1 MHIETGVKSKS
12 LVDMPAD
19 ATAIAPTASRV
30 LTPGLLAGF
39 VAAAL
44 VLILTFVV
52 GLTSLRNVY
61 DTSDA
66 VAHTYAVKAD
76 LEGLLSTLIDAET
89 GGRGYVVTGDEEFL
103 ESYTRARQEIAG
115 RVNHAATLTQH
126 SADQQADLHRIAAAA
141 DVKLAGVEEAI
152 RLRRDVGFD
161 AARAKIS
168 DKTGKRAMDQLRAII
183 DRMEAREDT
192 LLAVRIPEADRSY
205 RLASIARGISLGV
218 GLLALAALY
227 LITVRYGKDRMRA
240 TRALQEQH
248 AQLRDTI
255 RLKDEFVSVVSHEL
269 RTPTNTIAGWARLL
283 AEETVSPERSGS
295 AIATISRNAESLRQ
309 LIDDL
314 MDTSLLVS
322 GRMRLQTDPVD
333 LATVVRDAVETVKL
347 SADNK
352 GVALLAET
360 PSGVP
365 LTIIGDSARLTQVV
379 WNLLANSIKFT
390 PPGGKVAIALLSTAA
405 GVKLTVS
412 DTGHGIE
419 PDFLPHVFERF
430 RQGTSGAG
438 AKKGVGL
445 GLAIVQHLVELHGGT
460 ITAESAGLGK
470 GATFTLVFPFLAVA
484 HAVSS
489 PTWSGTRA
497 S

>member
-1 MHIETGVKSKS
+1 MGIEWKA
-12 LVDMPAD
+12 LVDMRAEVSPGP
-19 ATAIAPTASRV
+19 PTAGRV

-66 VAHTYAVKAD
+66 VARTYAVKAD
-76 LEGLLSTLIDAET
+76 LEGLLSTLVDAET
-89 GGRGYVVTGDEEFL
+89 GGRGYVITGDEEFL
-103 ESYTRARQEIAG
+103 ESYTRARLDITG
-115 RVNHAATLTQH
+115 RVNHAASLLQH
-126 SADQQADLHRIAAAA
+126 SAEQEADLGRVAAAA
-141 DVKLAGVEEAI
+141 ELKMKNVAEGI
-152 RLRRDVGFD
+152 RLRRAEGFD
-161 AARAKIS
+161 AAREKVS
-168 DKTGKRAMDQLRAII
+168 DKSGKHTMDQLRAII

-192 LLAVRIPEADRSY
+192 LLAVRVPEADRSY
-205 RLASIARGISLGV
+205 RLASVARGISLGV

-227 LITVRYGKDRMRA
+227 VITVRYGRDRMRT
-240 TRALQEQH
+240 TRVLQDQQG
-248 AQLRDTI
+248 QLRETL
-255 RLKDEFVSVVSHEL
+255 RLKDEFVAVVSHEL
-269 RTPTNTIAGWARLL
+269 RTPTNTIAGWARMLTDQRL
-283 AEETVSPERSGS
+283 SPERSAQ

-322 GRMRLQTDPVD
+322 GRMRLSTDRVD
-333 LATVVRDAVETVKL
+333 LATVVRDAVETVRL

-352 GVALLAET
+352 GVILLAEM
-360 PSGVP
+360 PSRVP
-365 LTIIGDSARLTQVV
+365 LTVIGDSGRLTQVV
-379 WNLLANSIKFT
+379 CNLLANAIKFT
-390 PPGGKVAIALLSTAA
+390 PPGGQVAVALLSIAT

-412 DTGHGIE
+412 DTGAGIE

-438 AKKGVGL
+438 AKQGVGL

-460 ITAESAGLGK
+460 ITVESAGPGK
-470 GATFTLVFPFLAVA
+470 GACFTVEFPFVA
-484 HAVSS
+484 AAHEAATA
-489 PTWSGTRA
+489 TWSGVG
-497 S
+497 SGK

>member
-1 MHIETGVKSKS
+1 M
-12 LVDMPAD
+12 
-19 ATAIAPTASRV
+19 
-30 LTPGLLAGF
+30 
-39 VAAAL
+39 
-44 VLILTFVV
+44 
-52 GLTSLRNVY
+52 
-61 DTSDA
+61 
-66 VAHTYAVKAD
+66 
-76 LEGLLSTLIDAET
+76 
-89 GGRGYVVTGDEEFL
+89 
-103 ESYTRARQEIAG
+103 
-115 RVNHAATLTQH
+115 TQQ

-141 DVKLAGVEEAI
+141 DVKLAGVAEAI
-152 RLRRDVGFD
+152 RLRRSSGFD

-205 RLASIARGISLGV
+205 RLASIARGISLGI

-227 LITVRYGKDRMRA
+227 LITVRYGKDRMRT
-240 TRALQEQH
+240 TRALQEQQ
-248 AQLRDTI
+248 AQLRETI

-283 AEETVSPERSGS
+283 AEGTVSPERSGS
-295 AIATISRNAESLRQ
+295 AIGTISRNAESLRQ

-322 GRMRLQTDPVD
+322 GRMRLSTDPVD
-333 LATVVRDAVETVKL
+333 LATVIRDAVETVKL

-352 GVALLAET
+352 GVVLLAET

-365 LTIIGDSARLTQVV
+365 LTIMGDSARLTQVV

-390 PPGGKVAIALLSTAA
+390 PPGGKVAIALLSTAT
-405 GVKLTVS
+405 GVRLTVS

-430 RQGTSGAG
+430 RQGTPGAG
-438 AKKGVGL
+438 AKKGAGL

-460 ITAESAGLGK
+460 ITAESAGPGR
-470 GATFTLVFPFLAVA
+470 GATFTLDFPFLAVA
-484 HAVSS
+484 QAVSS

>member
-1 MHIETGVKSKS
+1 MR
-12 LVDMPAD
+12 AD
-19 ATAIAPTASRV
+19 VPLGAPTAGRV
-30 LTPGLLAGF
+30 LPPGLLAGF

-61 DTSDA
+61 DTSEA
-66 VAHTYAVKAD
+66 VARTYAVKAD
-76 LEGLLSTLIDAET
+76 LEGLLSTLVDAET
-89 GGRGYVVTGDEEFL
+89 GGRGYVITGDEEFL
-103 ESYTRARQEIAG
+103 ESYNRARQEITG
-115 RVNHAATLTQH
+115 QVNHAASLLQH
-126 SADQQADLHRIAAAA
+126 SAEQEADLGRVAAAA
-141 DVKLAGVEEAI
+141 NVKMRSVAEAI
-152 RLRRDVGFD
+152 RLRRVEGFD

-168 DKTGKRAMDQLRAII
+168 DKAGKHTMDQLRAII

-192 LLAVRIPEADRSY
+192 LLAVRVPEAKRSY

-227 LITVRYGKDRMRA
+227 LITSRYGRDRMRT
-240 TRALQEQH
+240 TRMLQAQQAELREAL
-248 AQLRDTI
+248 

-269 RTPTNTIAGWARLL
+269 RTPTNTIAGWARML
-283 AEETVSPERSGS
+283 AGQSMTPERSAQ

-322 GRMRLQTDPVD
+322 GRMRLSTDPVD
-333 LATVVRDAVETVKL
+333 LVTVVRDAVETVRL

-352 GVALLAET
+352 GVVLLADT
-360 PSGVP
+360 PAGVP
-365 LTIIGDSARLTQVV
+365 LTVTGDAGRLTQVV
-379 WNLLANSIKFT
+379 CNLLANAIKFT
-390 PPGGKVAIALLSTAA
+390 PTGGQVAVVLVSIATGA
-405 GVKLTVS
+405 KLTVS
-412 DTGHGIE
+412 DTGAGIE

-460 ITAESAGLGK
+460 ITAESAGPGK
-470 GATFTLVFPFLAVA
+470 GARFTVEFPFVAVA
-484 HAVSS
+484 HEAAAT
-489 PTWSGTRA
+489 TWSRVGSA
-497 S
+497 K